1 MQKIKPENVFCCFN
15 DFLSRKKA
23 ENLTS
28 VTIAK
33 CICFIKINVVGH
45 NKNYECHCFNCQV
58 CGMLISVRV
67 KTKRIKLLFLVRI
80 KLLFLVNNKNYNT
93 VSNEKLLK
101 SYDIWA

>member
-15 DFLSRKKA
+15 DFLSHKKA

-28 VTIAK
+28 VIIAK
-33 CICFIKINVVGH
+33 CICFIKIKVVGH

-58 CGMLISVRV
+58 CGMLISVQV
-67 KTKRIKLLFLVRI
+67 KTKRIKLLFLV
-80 KLLFLVNNKNYNT
+80 NNKSYNT
-93 VSNEKLLK
+93 ISNEKLLK